1 MGKKVFCIG
10 LDGGTFDLIDPFIK
24 EGHLPNIKRLISGGA
39 RATLNSVILPFT
51 PQAWGSFMTGVN
63 PGKHGVFGF
72 KQKADSDY
80 SFQFVNNRSLKTKTL
95 WNILSEMNKKVI
107 LINIPM
113 TYPPEEGNG
122 ILIGGMDSPGIDS
135 NFTFPAEIKGLL
147 HKITE
152 DYIIHLHVGAGYMD
166 NDAKRRMAV
175 EGLLKMIQAR
185 EKVVLYFM
193 QNYPWNFFAVNFS
206 ATDQVQHHFWK
217 YMKDDN
223 EFKDVILTIYKRVD
237 EAVGKITAKLGDGT
251 ILFVM
256 SDHGA
261 GPASNVVFFIDE
273 WLKEKGLLTF
283 KKVALITSI
292 KRRIIKFSLTYLS
305 KKLSSGIKDTLMR
318 IFPGM
323 RVKSQGYV
331 LRSLIDWSATKV
343 FSGEH
348 EATLRIN
355 LKGRDQKGIVDQEAY
370 ENLRSSLIEE
380 LEALEHPE
388 TKEKLIEKVYR
399 KEELY
404 TGPYLEVAPDLI
416 ACTKDFAY
424 QIRGGP
430 YRRRTYRK
438 VISRKDS
445 RDFFVNGVHRLNGI
459 FIAYGKG
466 IKSNL
471 SLPPLSI
478 MDVFPT
484 VLYSLGLRIPK
495 AIDGRMIKEIF
506 EEDFLESNPVHY
518 VDYPIGRDSRISV
531 RTYEKEEESKEIEKA
546 LKGLGYID

>member
-1 MGKKVFCIG
+1 VGRKVFCIG

-24 EGHLPNIKRLISGGA
+24 EGYLPHIKKLIDGGA
-39 RATLNSVILPFT
+39 RAALDSVILPFT

-122 ILIGGMDSPGIDS
+122 ILVGGMDSPGIDS
-135 NFTFPAEIKGLL
+135 NFTFPAEIKEVLSQVT
-147 HKITE
+147 K
-152 DYIIHLHVGAGYMD
+152 DYVIHLHVGAGYLD
-166 NDAKRRMAV
+166 NDIKRRKAV
-175 EGLLKMIQAR
+175 EGLLKMIDAR
-185 EKVVLYFM
+185 EQAVLYFM
-193 QNYPWNFFAVNFS
+193 DNYPWDFYAVNFS

-217 YMKDDN
+217 YMEGDN
-223 EFKDVILTIYKRVD
+223 EFKDAVLSIYKRVD
-237 EAVGKITAKLGDGT
+237 EAVGKITAKLGNEST
-251 ILFVM
+251 LFMM

-261 GPASNVVFFIDE
+261 GAASDIVFFIDE

-292 KRRIIKFSLTYLS
+292 KRKVIKFLLTFLS

-318 IFPGM
+318 IFPGL

-355 LKGRDQKGIVDQEAY
+355 LKGRDQKGIVNETEYQDV
-370 ENLRSSLIEE
+370 RDSLIKD
-380 LEALEHPE
+380 LDALKHPE
-388 TKEKLIEKVYR
+388 TGEKIIGKVYK

-404 TGPYLEVAPDLI
+404 KGPYLKAAPDVI
-416 ACTKDFAY
+416 ICAKDFAH

-430 YRRRTYRK
+430 YKRRTYRK
-438 VISRKDS
+438 VLSKKDP

-459 FIAYGKG
+459 FIAYGDG

-471 SLPPLSI
+471 SLSSLSI
-478 MDVFPT
+478 MDLFPT
-484 VLYSLGLRIPK
+484 ILYSMGLKIPK

-506 EEDFLESNPVHY
+506 DKDFVMKNPVSY
-518 VDYPIGRDSRISV
+518 TDYPIERGSKV
-531 RTYEKEEESKEIEKA
+531 PAKTYEKEEESKEIEKA